1 MSDTKLFE
9 AFSDTTAQQWI
20 AQAVKDLKGASFEE
34 QLQYQSADG
43 ITIQPFYTAEDI
55 KNPPPLF
62 THTDW
67 EITEGIFTTDETA
80 ANKKLLHALNNG
92 STALRLEVNDNTDFH
107 TLFSEV
113 QLPYIGLLLNVSG
126 SFVAFAE
133 RFNDYLQNSGYDTGK
148 LNIGINADVINAA
161 LNKGNWRTNS
171 AEDMQE
177 WKHLFQ
183 NTGIC
188 RTLCIDATA
197 LHNAG
202 ASPAFQLGCI
212 LAMTNE
218 YIHYLGNNGITH
230 HNIGHRI
237 QINVA
242 TGPDYFFEIAKLRSL
257 RKLMVLLLQQ
267 YGISGDIY
275 IHTTT
280 AFRNLTVYDA
290 YNNLLRT
297 TTEAMA
303 ATIGGCNSLEI
314 LPFDAAFNE
323 PNEFAQR
330 MARNIQLILKAES
343 HFDKVA
349 DAGAGSYFI
358 EMLTEQLGEKAWN
371 YFKEIETEGGF
382 ITAMEANLIQ
392 EKTEAFAAAQ
402 QQRFNEGKEL
412 LVGTNKFPN
421 PSDLMQEKRPFKNQ
435 WTQPATAT
443 TFRAL
448 NTTRLAVIN
457 EQDRVTTEKTQA

>member
-43 ITIQPFYTAEDI
+43 ITIRPFYTAEDI
-55 KNPPPLF
+55 KNAPPLF

-67 EITEGIFTTDETA
+67 EITEGIAITNETEN
-80 ANKKLLHALNNG
+80 NKQILHALNNG
-92 STALRLEVNDNTDFH
+92 ATALKLQVHAGTDFH
-107 TLFSEV
+107 TLFRDV
-113 QLPYIGLLLNVSG
+113 QLPHIAIQLCVNDSLTGLVKH
-126 SFVAFAE
+126 
-133 RFNDYLQNSGYDTGK
+133 FNDYMQQAGYQPEQ
-148 LNIGINADVINAA
+148 LNICINAA
-161 LNKGNWRTNS
+161 VIGTALARGKWNDN
-171 AEDMQE
+171 AEQDLLE
-177 WKHLFQ
+177 WANLFRDTQ
-183 NTGIC
+183 PY
-188 RTLCIDATA
+188 RSLCIDATA

-202 ASPAFQLGCI
+202 AAPAYQLGCI

-218 YIHYLGNNGITH
+218 YIHRLMAEGISPED
-230 HNIGHRI
+230 IAQRI
-237 QINVA
+237 QINTA
-242 TGPDYFFEIAKLRSL
+242 TGPDYFFEIAKLRAL
-257 RKLMVLLLQQ
+257 RKLMALLLQQ
-267 YGISGDIY
+267 YGISGNIY

-323 PNEFAQR
+323 SNEFAQR

-358 EMLTEQLGEKAWN
+358 ETLTEQLGEKAWN

-412 LVGTNKFPN
+412 LVGTNKFPDT
-421 PSDLMQEKRPFKNQ
+421 SDLMQEKRPFKNQ

-448 NTTRLAVIN
+448 NTTRLAVAN